1 MKHHDRFYQR
11 KLHVFSCAALLV
23 ILFVSS
29 CAVPG
34 EGSYQKVAP
43 SDIPFG
49 LNEPQTT
56 IPETTTTLAL
66 SPSDDTAPIAVSEP
80 IDLFFISNLK
90 ITRVQRNVASPASP
104 AQALSSLVEGPNS
117 SPEYVGLRS
126 ALPASFAATVD
137 VIRGVAR
144 VDATQA
150 FLDSLSGLDQKLAI
164 AQIVLTLTS
173 RPGVGQVLFSVEG
186 KLISVPRGR
195 GDSVASG
202 VPVTYD
208 DYSLLISE
216 Q

>member
-1 MKHHDRFYQR
+1 MKHSRLFAAT
-11 KLHVFSCAALLV
+11 CA
-23 ILFVSS
+23 LFLIAS
-29 CAVPG
+29 CAVPS

-49 LNEPQTT
+49 LDEPQTT
-56 IPETTTTLAL
+56 IPETTTTLSP
-66 SPSDDTAPIAVSEP
+66 SPSDDTAPVAVTEP
-80 IDLFFISNLK
+80 IDLFFISNLR
-90 ITRVQRNVASPASP
+90 ITRVQRYVASPASP
-104 AQALSSLVEGPNS
+104 AQALSSLVAGPSS

-126 ALPASFAATVD
+126 ALPIDFAATVD

-144 VDATQA
+144 VDATQE

-186 KLISVPRGR
+186 KLISIPRGR

>member
-1 MKHHDRFYQR
+1 MQLR
-11 KLHVFSCAALLV
+11 LIATSCALV
-23 ILFVSS
+23 LTAS
-29 CAVPG
+29 CAVPS

-49 LNEPQTT
+49 LDEPQTT
-56 IPETTTTLAL
+56 IPETTTTLSL
-66 SPSDDTAPIAVSEP
+66 LPIDDTAPVAVSEP
-80 IDLFFISNLK
+80 VDLFFISNLR

-126 ALPASFAATVD
+126 ALPVNFAATVD

-208 DYSLLISE
+208 DYSQLISE

>member
-1 MKHHDRFYQR
+1 MKHHGSLYQR
-11 KLHVFSCAALLV
+11 KLHAFFFAV
-23 ILFVSS
+23 LFVSS
-29 CAVPG
+29 CAVPS

-43 SDIPFG
+43 SEIPFG

-56 IPETTTTLAL
+56 IPETTTTLAPL
-66 SPSDDTAPIAVSEP
+66 PSEDTAPVAVSEP

-144 VDATQA
+144 VDATRA
-150 FLDSLSGLDQKLAI
+150 FLESLSGLDQKLAI

-173 RPGVGQVLFSVEG
+173 RPGVGQVIFSVEG